1 MWMEMSFPSASA
13 AFRRTP
19 RLESCR
25 ALVKVV
31 CSWGRKGFRAI
42 PTCQRDPHPRAW
54 LRGSAG
60 HKAHRHENRAPRTH
74 GAPPSGWE

>member
-19 RLESCR
+19 LLESCR

-42 PTCQRDPHPRAW
+42 PTYGKNPHQKTMVVVDPKDSVHY
-54 LRGSAG
+54 
-60 HKAHRHENRAPRTH
+60 RHESKQSQTTM
-74 GAPPSGWE
+74 S